1 MMQSSRFLMFHSD
14 DVPGPS
20 ADIDHPTSHKQC
32 LLPHGRVWAVR
43 DTLLID
49 PSAKDNVHSARFRWP
64 EALTMVD
71 VKKEIDYLYQL
82 YPMRGLNQMLAYT
95 NANLHSNGHVLLT
108 RGEYLKYLGLRLAMV
123 CERKRGPIT
132 IYWEQGVQP
141 GGTIYTGADF
151 GGRFGMTRH
160 RFQNITQCLSFA
172 DPKPAVRVEDVSTT
186 ITL

>member
-1 MMQSSRFLMFHSD
+1 MFHSD

-20 ADIDHPTSHKQC
+20 ADIDHPTSHKQS

-49 PSAKDNVHSARFRWP
+49 PSAKDNVHSARFWWP
-64 EALTMVD
+64 QALTMVD

-82 YPMRGLNQMLAYT
+82 YPMKGLNQMLAYT

-108 RGEYLKYLGLRLAMV
+108 RGELSKYLGLRLAMV
-123 CERKRGPIT
+123 CERKRGSIT

-141 GGTIYTGADF
+141 SGTVYTGADF

-160 RFQNITQCLSFA
+160 RFQNIHVTQCLSFA
-172 DPKPAVRVEDVSTT
+172 DPKPAVRM
-186 ITL
+186 